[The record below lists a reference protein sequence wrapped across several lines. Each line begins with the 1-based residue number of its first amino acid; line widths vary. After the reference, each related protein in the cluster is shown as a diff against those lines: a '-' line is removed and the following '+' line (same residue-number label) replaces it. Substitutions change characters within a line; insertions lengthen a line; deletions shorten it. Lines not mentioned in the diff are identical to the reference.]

1 MGVDAMHA
9 EATAVCRPGGAAP
22 VGVYK
27 PRRPQASPL
36 FRLVE
41 DHFRTLQLVYDERFA
56 PTYGTWRAVVGE
68 VADKF
73 LACGILEHGFA
84 RVRCDACAHE
94 YLLAFSCKARYFCP
108 SCHAKRLA
116 LWTLWL
122 EETLLT
128 PVPHRQVVLTIPKRL
143 RPWCLYRRT
152 LLGDLARAAAKTVTT
167 AVRTLTREPD
177 LAVGVVA
184 CIQTHGSLANWHP
197 HIHLIVTD
205 GGFRADGTF
214 VPWPAH
220 DTAALTEAFRR
231 AILRLFVRRGIVE
244 ADDAQRMLAWPHS
257 GFHVHDGVW
266 VADGDTDFA
275 LRLARYCARNPVAL
289 ERLQYDGPAAPVRY
303 RSDKRDGPTAGTETV
318 DPLEF
323 LARLVTHIPNKHQ
336 VMTRYYGW
344 YANRPR
350 GARRK
355 ATADVAVAPIDVAE
369 REELPLR
376 EARRRWA
383 ELLRR
388 IYEVDPLTCSA
399 CGGAMRI
406 LAFLTEHAA
415 IDRILDHLRRS
426 RAEARGPPSTRGAA
440 RRADIRAVCVS
451 A

>member
-1 MGVDAMHA
+1 MDAV
-9 EATAVCRPGGAAP
+9 ATSRTAACRPSGAGP
-22 VGVYK
+22 VGVYR
-27 PRRPQASPL
+27 PRRAQASPL
-36 FRLVE
+36 FRLVQ
-41 DHFRTLQLVYDERFA
+41 DHFRTLQTVYDERFA
-56 PTYGTWRAVVGE
+56 PTYGAWRAVVPE

-73 LACGILEHGFA
+73 LACGVLEHGFA

-122 EETLLT
+122 EETLLA

-143 RPWCLYRRT
+143 RTWCLYRRA
-152 LLGDLARAAAKTVTT
+152 LLGDLARVAAKTVTA
-167 AVRTLTREPD
+167 AVRTLTCEPD
-177 LAVGVVA
+177 LVVGVVA

-197 HIHLIVTD
+197 HIHMLVTD

-231 AILRLFVRRGIVE
+231 AVLRLFVRRGIFE
-244 ADDAQRMLAWPHS
+244 AEDAEGMLAWPHS

-266 VADGDTDFA
+266 VADGDLEFA
-275 LRLARYCARNPVAL
+275 KRLARYCARNPVAL
-289 ERLQYDGPAAPVRY
+289 DRLQYDGPAAPVQY
-303 RSDKRDGPTAGTETV
+303 RSDKRDGPTAGTKAV

-323 LARLVTHIPNKHQ
+323 LAPLVTHIPNKHQ

-350 GARRK
+350 GTRRQAATET
-355 ATADVAVAPIDVAE
+355 ATAPIEIAE
-369 REELPLR
+369 REALPLR

-388 IYEVDPLTCSA
+388 IYEVDPLTCPA

-406 LAFLTEHAA
+406 LAFITEGAVV
-415 IDRILDHLRRS
+415 DQILAHLRRT
-426 RAEARGPPSTRGAA
+426 RGDARGPPSTHRPA
-440 RRADIRAVCVS
+440 RRDMRPVPTPV
-451 A
+451 